1 MLPIKRMPSKTIDEI
16 KDLLI
21 RRNTCLYHYANG
33 IRRYTEALRKVKD
46 LENQLFSLSRNVE
59 NGESQFTAT
68 TDNITVNYTIANCT
82 RTNSARQN
90 CARKNCAIKNCTTT
104 NCTTTNYTI
113 PVYTHFTI
121 TKTINRT
128 TTNIL
133 TTKLNSW

>member
-1 MLPIKRMPSKTIDEI
+1 MPSKTVDEI

-68 TDNITVNYTIANCT
+68 TNNIAVNYTIANCT

-90 CARKNCAIKNCTTT
+90 CARKNC
-104 NCTTTNYTI
+104 TTTNYTI
-113 PVYTHFTI
+113 TRFTI

>member
-1 MLPIKRMPSKTIDEI
+1 MLPIKRMPSKTVDEI

-68 TDNITVNYTIANCT
+68 TNNIAVNYTIANCT

-90 CARKNCAIKNCTTT
+90 CARKNC
-104 NCTTTNYTI
+104 TTTNYTI
-113 PVYTHFTI
+113 TRFTI